1 MDKKVSP
8 SPHNKDLPILIKRR
22 SLELKKRKTSQQQEQ
37 HSPEMMIAESS
48 SFPKDEDGQNIKEAD
63 DDDHSVSINLMQ

>member
-8 SPHNKDLPILIKRR
+8 SPHNKDLPVLIKRR
-22 SLELKKRKTSQQQEQ
+22 TLQIKKRKTSQQE

-48 SFPKDEDGQNIKEAD
+48 SFPKDAYGQNNPD
-63 DDDHSVSINLMQ
+63 DDDRSVSINLM